1 LLLSRDKKINA
12 NQEISLTASSQKVLF
27 LFAFVTFFTSGCAA
41 TGADSGP
48 QKDDASFS
56 NFLVV
61 AVAGNY
67 NSRAQF
73 ERATVSGL
81 RQQGASASTYY
92 STVGGNKPI
101 TPDDLR
107 SAARSGN
114 FDAVLVT
121 RVLDTQTDLKVI
133 EDREETDAT
142 PIGGKLVNLF
152 RYNYNDYKNPGSV
165 DLKASVTLATEL
177 YRVTTEEIVWSLEQ
191 TSKGE
196 TNLGLLIDE
205 TAATVVYR
213 LDRDDLISR

>member
-1 LLLSRDKKINA
+1 MPVFFRKGSFLLALAAVVA
-12 NQEISLTASSQKVLF
+12 N
-27 LFAFVTFFTSGCAA
+27 GCAA
-41 TGADSGP
+41 TSSHSGP
-48 QKDDASFS
+48 DMDETSFS

-107 SAARSGN
+107 TAARSGN

-121 RVLDTQTDLKVI
+121 RVLDAQTDLKVN
-133 EDREETDAT
+133 EDREEIDAT

-165 DLKASVTLATEL
+165 DLKTSVTLATEL
-177 YRVTTEEIVWSLEQ
+177 YSVTTEEIVWSMEQ

-205 TAATVVYR
+205 TAATVVDR

>member
-1 LLLSRDKKINA
+1 LPVFFRKGSFLL
-12 NQEISLTASSQKVLF
+12 
-27 LFAFVTFFTSGCAA
+27 AFVTIFTSGCAA

-48 QKDDASFS
+48 QMDETSFS

-73 ERATVSGL
+73 ERATVSEL
-81 RQQGASASTYY
+81 RKKNASASTYH
-92 STVGGNKPI
+92 SLVSGNKPI

-107 SAARSGN
+107 TAARSGN

-152 RYNYNDYKNPGSV
+152 RYNYSDYKNPGSV
-165 DLKASVTLATEL
+165 DLKTSVTLATEL
-177 YRVTTEEIVWSLEQ
+177 YSVTTEEIVWSMEQ

-205 TAATVVYR
+205 TAATVVKR

>member
-1 LLLSRDKKINA
+1 MTTLSRIVP
-12 NQEISLTASSQKVLF
+12 VL
-27 LFAFVTFFTSGCAA
+27 LAFVTFITSGCAT

-48 QKDDASFS
+48 QIDDASFS

-101 TPDDLR
+101 TPDNLR
-107 SAARSGN
+107 SAVRSGD

-121 RVLDTQTDLKVI
+121 RVLDTQTDLKVSK
-133 EDREETDAT
+133 DREETDAT

-177 YRVTTEEIVWSLEQ
+177 YSVATEDIVWSMEQ

-205 TAATVVYR
+205 TAATVVDR
-213 LDRDDLISR
+213 MDRDDLISR

>member
-1 LLLSRDKKINA
+1 LPVFFRKGSFLLALAAVVA
-12 NQEISLTASSQKVLF
+12 N
-27 LFAFVTFFTSGCAA
+27 GCAA

-48 QKDDASFS
+48 QMDETSFS

-73 ERATVSGL
+73 ERATVSEL
-81 RQQGASASTYY
+81 RKKNASASTYH
-92 STVGGNKPI
+92 SLVSGNNPI
-101 TPDDLR
+101 TPDEVR
-107 SAARSGN
+107 AAVKSGN

-121 RVLDTQTDLKVI
+121 RVLDTQTDLTVNK
-133 EDREETDAT
+133 DREETDAT

-152 RYNYNDYKNPGSV
+152 RYNYSDYKNPGSV
-165 DLKASVTLATEL
+165 DLKTSVTLATEL
-177 YRVTTEEIVWSLEQ
+177 YSVTTEEIVWSMEQ

-205 TAATVVYR
+205 TAATVVKR

>member
-1 LLLSRDKKINA
+1 MTTLSRIVP
-12 NQEISLTASSQKVLF
+12 VL
-27 LFAFVTFFTSGCAA
+27 LAFVTIFTGGCAV
-41 TGADSGP
+41 TGTDSAP
-48 QKDDASFS
+48 QTDDTSFS

-107 SAARSGN
+107 AAARSGN

-121 RVLDTQTDLKVI
+121 RVLDTQTDLKVN

-152 RYNYNDYKNPGSV
+152 RYNYSDYKNPGSV

-177 YRVTTEEIVWSLEQ
+177 YSVTTEEIVWSMEQ

-205 TAATVVYR
+205 TAATVVDR
-213 LDRDDLISR
+213 LDRDDLIGR

>member
-1 LLLSRDKKINA
+1 LTTLSRIVP
-12 NQEISLTASSQKVLF
+12 VLF
-27 LFAFVTFFTSGCAA
+27 ALVTFLTSGCAA

-48 QKDDASFS
+48 QMDDASFS

-92 STVGGNKPI
+92 STVGGNKPV
-101 TPDDLR
+101 TSDDLR
-107 SAARSGN
+107 SAARSGD

-121 RVLDTQTDLKVI
+121 RVLDTQTDLKVT
-133 EDREETDAT
+133 EDREEIDAA

-152 RYNYNDYKNPGSV
+152 RYEYSDYKNPGSV

-177 YRVTTEEIVWSLEQ
+177 YNTATEEIVWSMEQ

-205 TAATVVYR
+205 TAATVVDR
-213 LDRDDLISR
+213 LDREDLISR